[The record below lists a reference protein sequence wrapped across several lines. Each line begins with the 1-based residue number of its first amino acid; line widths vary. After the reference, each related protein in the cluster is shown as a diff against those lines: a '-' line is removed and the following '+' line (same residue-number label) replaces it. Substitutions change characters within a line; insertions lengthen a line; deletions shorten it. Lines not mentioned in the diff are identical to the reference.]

1 MKHFLKIKSSCWVQ
15 GSHNK
20 MIHETFD
27 GKQFLGPP
35 IEVTQNQT
43 VIVEASNEPME
54 DGYFHIINIIG
65 TTK

>member
-1 MKHFLKIKSSCWVQ
+1 
-15 GSHNK
+15 